1 MKKCYESGRD
11 DPLDLRQLTYL
22 LEIAKHMNF
31 TKAAE
36 ALHLSQPTLSK
47 MVKNIE
53 EELGVSLFDR
63 SGKYVQLTDSGEIAV
78 QQIQVIVQAVQ
89 DLHHLLDDVS
99 NLKKGTITIGL
110 PPVVGSVF
118 FTRVIAKFQIKH
130 PNIHFQLVEEGA
142 KNVENLVQNRKLDLG
157 VVVGPVDTSNFE
169 TLPFIYQKLALIIHR
184 SHPLAEQSSVSLQQ
198 LRNEPFIL
206 FPSGYAVRNHVI
218 HACRSIGF
226 DPSVVY
232 ESSQWDLLAEMVASN
247 AGISIIP
254 ETICSKITCPE
265 VLTLPLVE
273 PSIPWNLVI
282 IWPKDHYVSYAMRE
296 FISFSQ
302 ELSETES

>member
-1 MKKCYESGRD
+1 MD
-11 DPLDLRQLTYL
+11 IRQLHYL

-36 ALHLSQPTLSK
+36 ALHLTQPTLSK

-53 EELGVSLFDR
+53 EELGATLFDR
-63 SGKYVQLTDSGEIAV
+63 SGKYVQLTDSGQAAV
-78 QQIQVIVQAVQ
+78 QQIGVIVQAVQ
-89 DLHHLLDDVS
+89 DLHLVLDDVAT
-99 NLKKGTITIGL
+99 LKKGTITIGL

-118 FTRVIAKFQIKH
+118 FARVIAKFQNIH
-130 PNIHFQLVEEGA
+130 PSIHFQIVEEGA
-142 KNVENLVQNRKLDLG
+142 KHVENLVHNRKLDLG
-157 VVVGPVDTSNFE
+157 VVVGPVDTSAFE

-184 SHPLAEQSSVSLQQ
+184 EHPLAKQSSVSLLQ
-198 LRNEPFIL
+198 LRSEPFIL

-218 HACRSIGF
+218 HACRTVGF

-232 ESSQWDLLAEMVASN
+232 ESSQWDLLAEMVASK

-254 ETICSKITCPE
+254 ETICSKITSPE
-265 VLTLPLVE
+265 VLTLPLTE

-296 FISFSQ
+296 FISFSRK
-302 ELSETES
+302 LSDNEP

>member
-1 MKKCYESGRD
+1 
-11 DPLDLRQLTYL
+11 LDLRQLHYL
-22 LEIAKHMNF
+22 LEIAKHLNF

-36 ALHLSQPTLSK
+36 ALHLTQPTLSK

-53 EELGVSLFDR
+53 EELGATLFDR
-63 SGKYVQLTDSGEIAV
+63 SGKYVQLTDSGQAAV
-78 QQIQVIVQAVQ
+78 QQIQIIVQAVH
-89 DLHHLLDDVS
+89 DLHLVLDDVA

-118 FTRVIAKFQIKH
+118 FTRVIAKFQTIH
-130 PNIHFQLVEEGA
+130 PSIHFQIVEDGA
-142 KNVENLVQNRKLDLG
+142 KNVEGLVHNRKVDLG

-169 TLPFIYQKLALIIHR
+169 TMPFIYQKLALIIHR
-184 SHPLAEQSSVSLQQ
+184 EHPLAKQSSVSLLQ

-218 HACRSIGF
+218 HACRTIGF
-226 DPSVVY
+226 DPSIVY

-265 VLTLPLVE
+265 VLTLPLTE

-296 FISFSQ
+296 FLTFSQ
-302 ELSETES
+302 QLSANEP